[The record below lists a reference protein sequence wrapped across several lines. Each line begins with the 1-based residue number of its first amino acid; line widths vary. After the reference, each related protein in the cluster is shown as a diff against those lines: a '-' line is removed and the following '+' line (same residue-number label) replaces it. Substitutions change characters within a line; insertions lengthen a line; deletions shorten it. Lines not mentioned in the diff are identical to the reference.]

1 MAQRAKSM
9 AMTPQALI
17 KAPQLHQSEEAND
30 FYPVEVF
37 PLNSNYSMRRQTTM
51 KVTALLCRLA
61 LVKAYRI

>member
-17 KAPQLHQSEEAND
+17 KAPQLHQSEEVND

-37 PLNSNYSMRRQTTM
+37 PLNSNYLIRRQTM
-51 KVTALLCRLA
+51 KKAVMLYRLA
-61 LVKAYRI
+61 LVKAYQI